1 MGYHSRPMP
10 KGVYGEFSKVEEEWE
25 ELLDARKQDARILEI
40 CEVADLYGALKGYVE
55 KRFGMTIE
63 DVAKMSEMTSSAF
76 VEGSRVPSK
85 AVVAPPIEHA
95 CVDCLLCTKAFDD
108 ICVYVRSDGKPYC
121 TNCWFSK
128 PENMSTGR

>member
-40 CEVADLYGALKGYVE
+40 CEIADLYGALKGYVE

-63 DVAKMSEMTSSAF
+63 DVAKMSKMTSEAF
-76 VEGSRVPSK
+76 VEGSRVPAPVEPAKPLDCVECYLSK
-85 AVVAPPIEHA
+85 A
-95 CVDCLLCTKAFDD
+95 DD
-108 ICVYVRSDGKPYC
+108 TEICVYVRSDGRPYC